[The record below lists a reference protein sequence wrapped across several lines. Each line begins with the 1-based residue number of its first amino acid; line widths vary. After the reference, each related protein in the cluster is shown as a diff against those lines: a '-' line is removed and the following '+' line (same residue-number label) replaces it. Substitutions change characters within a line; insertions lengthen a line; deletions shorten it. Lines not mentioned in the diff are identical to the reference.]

1 MWNTHLRVGKN
12 GFLGGARQLSCV
24 IFSSGCSGEGMKIV
38 GFILEWGLLQTQ
50 GETGKEVEGTCEEVL
65 IVRSY
70 STWSGQGLTLL
81 PTFMYL
87 TSPCHLAPLKT
98 GSSPRN
104 LRNVLSWP
112 HSHPCPAS
120 TLSLASPSQPDFS
133 KGLSIP
139 WSPFPCLSSLNP
151 LQTGFRLSHEP
162 VQSHKSH
169 PWLLGH

>member
-1 MWNTHLRVGKN
+1 METGGEERRCEILTSEWGRTLLRWSPSAQLCD
-12 GFLGGARQLSCV
+12 FLQR
-24 IFSSGCSGEGMKIV
+24 CSGEGMKIV

-65 IVRSY
+65 IVRSR
-70 STWSGQGLTLL
+70 SAWSGQGLTLL

-112 HSHPCPAS
+112 HSRPCPAS

-139 WSPFPCLSSLNP
+139 
-151 LQTGFRLSHEP
+151 
-162 VQSHKSH
+162 
-169 PWLLGH
+169 